1 MVQELLFEDRDQVS
15 AQRDRE
21 VEQNNEVLAAE
32 ASLACLSPALGL
44 QSQGTLV
51 HLAACWNAEKM
62 RMFMDNICTTIS
74 ELPVVM
80 VAC

>member
-1 MVQELLFEDRDQVS
+1 MVQEVLFEAPGQVLG
-15 AQRDRE
+15 QQGRE

-44 QSQGTLV
+44 QSQGTHV

-62 RMFMDNICTTIS
+62 RMLNCSCTTIS
-74 ELPVVM
+74 DLPVVM